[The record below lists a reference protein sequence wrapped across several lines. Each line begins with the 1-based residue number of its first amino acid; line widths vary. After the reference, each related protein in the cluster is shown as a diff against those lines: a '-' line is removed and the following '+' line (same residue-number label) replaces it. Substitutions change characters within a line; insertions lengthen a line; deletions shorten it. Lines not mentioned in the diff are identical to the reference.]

1 MYPLLVKDGLSLPT
15 WATLVLYLMLSV
27 VTWWEEFR
35 QMRKSL
41 LVLVSLMSLSSID
54 VGVVFC
60 VCADICVP
68 VARVNELELGTV
80 TDEKC

>member
-35 QMRKSL
+35 GMRKSL
-41 LVLVSLMSLSSID
+41 LMLVSLMSLSSID
-54 VGVVFC
+54 VGLVFW
-60 VCADICVP
+60 VF
-68 VARVNELELGTV
+68 
-80 TDEKC
+80 